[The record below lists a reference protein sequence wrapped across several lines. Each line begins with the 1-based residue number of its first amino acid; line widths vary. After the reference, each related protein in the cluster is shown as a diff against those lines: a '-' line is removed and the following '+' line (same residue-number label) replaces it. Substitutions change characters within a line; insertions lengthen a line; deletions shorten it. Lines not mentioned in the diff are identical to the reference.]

1 MAGGAISVFWLSRYA
16 VSVHRLTRGIGDTV
30 FYAAD
35 GRPWFRLDEQRHD
48 VPLSAISLDLQRA
61 IVSIEDRR
69 FYRHP
74 GIDPIGVVRA
84 VVHDI
89 RAGTVVEGGSTL
101 TQQLAR
107 TLFLSNVRTPGRKA
121 KEAAIALLIE
131 TQLTKPQ
138 ILELYLNRIYLSG
151 GVYGVE
157 TMSQHLYRKPARA
170 VTLPESALIAGLIQ
184 APATFSPWT
193 NYEGAL
199 ERSRLVLSQMRE
211 QGMITEAQE
220 QAARRVRPQIQ
231 PFRLPN
237 DTRAA
242 WAKDY
247 LRQQFR
253 NEFGGDHPPDWKV
266 NTSFLPDV
274 QEAAERAVEMGI
286 ARLGRP
292 GLQVALAALDPHTG
306 DVLAVVGGAN
316 YRRSTYNRATRSRR
330 QPGSAFKPFVF
341 AAALEHGFSPVSVLK
356 NLRSVTAPDNP
367 EWNPGAS
374 HGDQPD
380 EMTLR
385 AALLESNNA
394 AAADLQ
400 QSIGSRAVI
409 RLATTAGLS
418 DLPDVPSLSLGTGV
432 VSPLDLALAYSIFP
446 GAGDS
451 VRARSIISVLDGQ
464 GSEVSNHPVD
474 RSSVI
479 PATVA
484 FQMTS
489 LLRDVI
495 ARGTG
500 SPARAW
506 GLREAYGG
514 KTGTTDDYHD
524 AWFVGF
530 SSKVVAAVWVG
541 FDQPAS
547 IGRDAYGARV
557 ALPIWAEFM
566 KRTARILPPDE
577 FLAPS
582 GLTGEELCSESY
594 LRPVSGCPR
603 YTEYF
608 KAGDPIPSTLCSI
621 HRGTLEQQVKRTVE
635 GIFRTLGSRIARI
648 FRR

>member
-1 MAGGAISVFWLSRYA
+1 
-16 VSVHRLTRGIGDTV
+16 
-30 FYAAD
+30 
-35 GRPWFRLDEQRHD
+35 
-48 VPLSAISLDLQRA
+48 
-61 IVSIEDRR
+61 
-69 FYRHP
+69 
-74 GIDPIGVVRA
+74 
-84 VVHDI
+84 
-89 RAGTVVEGGSTL
+89 
-101 TQQLAR
+101 
-107 TLFLSNVRTPGRKA
+107 
-121 KEAAIALLIE
+121 
-131 TQLTKPQ
+131 
-138 ILELYLNRIYLSG
+138 
-151 GVYGVE
+151 
-157 TMSQHLYRKPARA
+157 
-170 VTLPESALIAGLIQ
+170 
-184 APATFSPWT
+184 
-193 NYEGAL
+193 
-199 ERSRLVLSQMRE
+199 
-211 QGMITEAQE
+211 
-220 QAARRVRPQIQ
+220 
-231 PFRLPN
+231 
-237 DTRAA
+237 
-242 WAKDY
+242 
-247 LRQQFR
+247 
-253 NEFGGDHPPDWKV
+253 
-266 NTSFLPDV
+266 
-274 QEAAERAVEMGI
+274 
-286 ARLGRP
+286 
-292 GLQVALAALDPHTG
+292 
-306 DVLAVVGGAN
+306 
-316 YRRSTYNRATRSRR
+316 
-330 QPGSAFKPFVF
+330 
-341 AAALEHGFSPVSVLK
+341 
-356 NLRSVTAPDNP
+356 
-367 EWNPGAS
+367 
-374 HGDQPD
+374 
-380 EMTLR
+380 
-385 AALLESNNA
+385 
-394 AAADLQ
+394 
-400 QSIGSRAVI
+400 
-409 RLATTAGLS
+409 
-418 DLPDVPSLSLGTGV
+418 LSLGTGV

-464 GSEVSNHPVD
+464 ESEVSNHPVD

-541 FDQPAS
+541 FDQPAP

-582 GLTGEELCSESY
+582 GLTAEELCSESY

-621 HRGTLEQQVKRTVE
+621 HRGTFEQQVKRTVE